1 MRTMAVMNTSSATGY
16 PLGHS
21 DPELDRL
28 TTQARSLSPHTNL
41 LLRRAGLAPGQRVL
55 DIGCGVGDV
64 SFIATQLVGETGH
77 VVGIDRSRAA
87 IETAR
92 ERARFGGHK
101 NVDFL
106 VGDVTA
112 PEVPGKFDAIVGR
125 LVLMYLPDPVAALAR
140 LRSLLRLQ
148 GLIVMQESDLG
159 SIGAEPEVPLITQLR
174 DWFVAGFGRAG
185 AATQMGS
192 RLCSV
197 MHRAGFLP
205 EGSWVSQPSYVGP
218 HLNQLDWFSD
228 LARML
233 LPRLEEHGIASAG
246 EVDVPTLAARLQA
259 EAKSRDAI
267 VFAPRLVGVW
277 ARHPKS

>member
-1 MRTMAVMNTSSATGY
+1 MNTSSSVDY

-21 DPELDRL
+21 DQELDRL
-28 TTQARSLSPHTNL
+28 TTQARMLAAHTNIL
-41 LLRRAGLAPGQRVL
+41 FRRAGISPGQRVL

-64 SFIATQLVGETGH
+64 SFIATQLVGETGQ
-77 VVGIDRSRAA
+77 VVGMDRSQAA

-92 ERARFGGHK
+92 ERARFGGHR

-106 VGDVTA
+106 VGDATD
-112 PEVPGKFDAIVGR
+112 PQMPGKFDAIVGR
-125 LVLMYLPDPVAALAR
+125 LVLMYLPDPVATLAR

-148 GLIVMQESDLG
+148 GVIVMQEGDLT
-159 SIGAEPEVPLITQLR
+159 SIGAEPEMPLLSQLR
-174 DWFVAGFGRAG
+174 EWVVAGFGRAG

-197 MHRAGFLP
+197 MHQAGFAP

-218 HLNQLDWFSD
+218 HLTQLDWFSD
-228 LARML
+228 LAKML
-233 LPRLEEHGIASAG
+233 LPTLEAHGIATASQL
-246 EVDVPTLAARLQA
+246 DVNTLAARLQA
-259 EAKSRDAI
+259 DARARDAI

-277 ARHPKS
+277 ARHPRS